1 MCIRMG
7 RGSWDDSGVA
17 GSPVVSGGL
26 AGEGLIFFCFFRCVV
41 LGLFYG
47 LFCCLA
53 GFCGL
58 FWFCFA
64 TV

>member
-7 RGSWDDSGVA
+7 GGSWRDSGVA
-17 GSPVVSGGL
+17 GSPIVSGGWR
-26 AGEGLIFFCFFRCVV
+26 GKDWIFFRDVV
-41 LGLFYG
+41 FGLFYG

-53 GFCGL
+53 GFSGL
-58 FWFCFA
+58 FWCRFG